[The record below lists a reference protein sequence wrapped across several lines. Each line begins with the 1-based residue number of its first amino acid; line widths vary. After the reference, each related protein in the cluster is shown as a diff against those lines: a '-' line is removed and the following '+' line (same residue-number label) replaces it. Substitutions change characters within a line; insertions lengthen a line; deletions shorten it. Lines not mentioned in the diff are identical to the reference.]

1 MSYFL
6 RLSYNTNNWELP
18 SGHLFKSI
26 HEGSHEFEF
35 GFGFEEWLL
44 NKRRFKDKN
53 GESIHLGY
61 LDPLRHF
68 DQENMEK
75 KDLVLYTLKNEQNQ
89 TRRFIVS
96 KIAKSDWE
104 FISSADY
111 TILRVINGS
120 AIQEIR
126 SELLEAMP
134 LLRSNLVMKRFN
146 QQVDGQDYAG
156 LENQEHRLWN
166 ISIKENALKL
176 IMEEVNSDTLCPD
189 WHINNLQ
196 MFRLYN
202 SENFNHE
209 KCLK

>member
-6 RLSYNTNNWELP
+6 RLSFNINNWEIP
-18 SGHLFKSI
+18 SGHFFKSN

-35 GFGFEEWLL
+35 GFGFEEWFF

-53 GESIHLGY
+53 KDSIHLGY

-68 DQENMEK
+68 DPENMEK
-75 KDLVLYTLKNEQNQ
+75 KDLVLYTLKKNQ
-89 TRRFIVS
+89 ENTKRYIVS

-104 FISSADY
+104 YISSEDY
-111 TILRVINGS
+111 TLLRLINGS
-120 AIQEIR
+120 SIQEMR
-126 SELLEAMP
+126 NELLEAMP
-134 LLRSNLVMKRFN
+134 VLRSNIIMKRFN
-146 QQVDGQDYAG
+146 QQVDGQDCAG

-176 IMEEVNSDTLCPD
+176 IMEEVDSDTLCPD